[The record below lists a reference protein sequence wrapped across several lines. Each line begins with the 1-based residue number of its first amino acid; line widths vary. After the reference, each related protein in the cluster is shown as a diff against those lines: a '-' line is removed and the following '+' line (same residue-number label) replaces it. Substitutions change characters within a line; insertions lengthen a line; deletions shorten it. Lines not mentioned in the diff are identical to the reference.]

1 MAIFKKE
8 SKPKMPQLAQD
19 IIAGTF
25 GGWAQVLVGQPL
37 DTLKVR
43 LQTQPSPPIYKNAT
57 DCFRQLIKQEGP
69 KGLYRG
75 VAPPLAGIG
84 FCNAVMFMSNG
95 YFRRWLQKD
104 GSKPLSIL
112 EIGVAGSMAGSVMSF
127 LNCPIELLKVKLQ
140 TQDPKGVINMHG
152 KLEAPPTTNVLI
164 KYKGVIDCGIRS
176 IRSQGLL
183 AIYRGMGMTLLRDA
197 PGTFAYFVCYESLKR
212 VFQSMRGDGELKTV
226 DLLMAGGFSGF
237 AAWLPSYP
245 QDVIKS
251 CYQND
256 SRFTSY
262 RQAFREILRTK
273 GPKGFINGI
282 SPAMVRAF
290 PANAATF
297 FAYEMVMKAIA

>member
-1 MAIFKKE
+1 ME
-8 SKPKMPQLAQD
+8 NKPKLPQLAQD
-19 IIAGTF
+19 IIAGTV

-57 DCFRQLIKQEGP
+57 NCFRQLIKQEGP

-95 YFRRWLQKD
+95 YFRRVLQKD
-104 GSKPLSIL
+104 GSKPLTIL

-152 KLEAPPTTNVLI
+152 KLEAPVSRPIDLLHCSMLNSLLQ
-164 KYKGVIDCGIRS
+164 YKGVIDCGIRS
-176 IRSQGLL
+176 VRAQGLL

-197 PGTFAYFVCYESLKR
+197 PGTFAYFGTICIIASAVNLIFITCSLLR
-212 VFQSMRGDGELKTV
+212 ELE
-226 DLLMAGGFSGF
+226 
-237 AAWLPSYP
+237 
-245 QDVIKS
+245 KS
-251 CYQND
+251 VPIYARRWRAED
-256 SRFTSY
+256 S
-262 RQAFREILRTK
+262 
-273 GPKGFINGI
+273 
-282 SPAMVRAF
+282 
-290 PANAATF
+290 
-297 FAYEMVMKAIA
+297 

>member
-1 MAIFKKE
+1 MATLKME
-8 SKPKMPQLAQD
+8 NKPKIPQLAQD

-57 DCFRQLIKQEGP
+57 DCFRQLIKQEGL

-152 KLEAPPTTNVLI
+152 KLEAP
-164 KYKGVIDCGIRS
+164 YKGVIDCGIRS

-212 VFQSMRGDGELKTV
+212 VFQSMRSDKELKTI

-256 SRFTSY
+256 ARFKSY

-297 FAYEMVMKAIA
+297 FAYEMAMKAMASP